1 MTTSRRTF
9 IRTAVAGAAAPV
21 FGPRLLDTLER
32 RLEAYQGLPPAAA
45 ATEEAF
51 WREVRKAFPPHPDDV
66 NLENGYSSPLCLG
79 SEAAPTASES
89 GRCVRAIC

>member
-1 MTTSRRTF
+1 MRA
-9 IRTAVAGAAAPV
+9 AVAGAAAPV

-51 WREVRKAFPPHPDDV
+51 
-66 NLENGYSSPLCLG
+66 
-79 SEAAPTASES
+79 
-89 GRCVRAIC
+89 